1 MGNCWLQKRG
11 HRKDLSWDFGLVLR
25 PDENFSKTWCQTQTF
40 RKEGINRNKV
50 ELLEESNKKVC
61 FFEIFLE
68 NMLKIFNGKFSTLL

>member
-11 HRKDLSWDFGLVLR
+11 YRKDLSWDFGLVLR
-25 PDENFSKTWCQTQTF
+25 PDENFSQTF